1 MGMSLLDGRAAVITG
16 AAQGIGL
23 AIATVLARHGA
34 SVVVS
39 DVNAEGAEKAAE
51 GLKADGLK
59 AIAVACDVTDEA
71 AMEALADACAAS
83 FGSLDVMVNN
93 AGITRDAT
101 LPKMTLEDFRKVV
114 DVHLTGAWLGTKAA
128 ARIMREQRRG
138 AIINIS
144 SISGKAGNFG
154 QTNYSSAKAGMIGL
168 TKASARELARHQIRV
183 NAIQPGPIRT
193 AMTAAMPPEA
203 LQKMVDNI
211 PLGRIGEPEDIAN
224 AALYLASDLSSFVT
238 GITLEVAGGRHM

>member
-154 QTNYSSAKAGMIGL
+154 QTNYSSAKAGMVGL